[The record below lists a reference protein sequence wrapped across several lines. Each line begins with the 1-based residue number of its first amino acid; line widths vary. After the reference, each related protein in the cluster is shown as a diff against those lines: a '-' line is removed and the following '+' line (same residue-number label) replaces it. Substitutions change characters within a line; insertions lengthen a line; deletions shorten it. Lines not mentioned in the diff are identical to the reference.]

1 MLLQKSTIQLLRLPF
16 SFFLMPVY
24 WFALGQVVDRD
35 LGRSILIFIILHAL
49 VYPASNGYNSYMDRD
64 STPIGGVEHPLQPTR
79 QLFRI
84 TLFMDMLALLLGF
97 FISFYFVAGLAIYIL
112 ASRAYSYRGIRLK
125 KYPVAG
131 YLTVITCQGALVFFI
146 VYQGC
151 HVPADSLSDQVTHLF
166 SGLSPH
172 HEAGPGI
179 PANPDLSTHASWE
192 AMLASSLL
200 IGGFYPLTQLYQ
212 HEADRKD
219 GVTTISLLLGYKGSF
234 IFSGLMYA
242 IAFLV
247 LAYYFI
253 SSLEIKEF
261 YVLATCLLPVSV
273 YFFIWAGKVW
283 KDPARANFSNTMIM
297 NRLASLCANAGFIAV
312 ILMGSY
318 T

>member
-1 MLLQKSTIQLLRLPF
+1 MPRMPIQKSTIQLLRLPF

-24 WFALGQVVDRD
+24 WFALSQVVDRD
-35 LGRSILIFIILHAL
+35 WGRAILIFIILHGL

-84 TLFMDMLALLLGF
+84 TLFMDILALTLSA
-97 FISFYFVAGLAIYIL
+97 FISLYFIVGLAVYIL

-125 KYPVAG
+125 KYPILG
-131 YLTVITCQGALVFFI
+131 YLTVITCQGALVFFL

-151 HVPADSLSDQVTHLF
+151 HIPSHAIFDPGAPA
-166 SGLSPH
+166 
-172 HEAGPGI
+172 I
-179 PANPDLSTHASWE
+179 PDLSTHAPIE

-219 GVTTISLLLGYKGSF
+219 GVRTISLLLGYKGSF
-234 IFSGLMYA
+234 IFSGTMYA

-247 LAYYFI
+247 LGYYFFI
-253 SSLEIKEF
+253 SYLELKEF

-273 YFFIWAGKVW
+273 YFFIWAVKVW
-283 KDPARANFSNTMIM
+283 KDTARANFSNTMNM

-312 ILMGSY
+312 LLMG
-318 T
+318 